1 MDLQEVLKGQ
11 DRMFSVQVYM
21 VSPNLTPLS
30 SLICFRSQRSAVNT
44 RIVCGSLYLI
54 PRCCNAMHYGREEL
68 VSVTFL
74 DPLRLK
80 RFSCSYLSWCEL
92 HLTGKKKTVAG
103 GKSVRISRVCIQ
115 QADGSPLKTPQ
126 ALFKRGRPQLSL
138 EILHVSKGREELMKD
153 T

>member
-1 MDLQEVLKGQ
+1 MDLQGVLNGQ
-11 DRMFSVQVYM
+11 DRMFSVQAYM
-21 VSPNLTPLS
+21 VSPNLTLLS
-30 SLICFRSQRSAVNT
+30 SLICFRSQRCAVNT
-44 RIVCGSLYLI
+44 CIVCGSLYLI
-54 PRCCNAMHYGREEL
+54 PRCSNAMHYGTEEL

-92 HLTGKKKTVAG
+92 QLTGKKVG
-103 GKSVRISRVCIQ
+103 RGKVSEFQGFASSLRWQSM
-115 QADGSPLKTPQ
+115 

-138 EILHVSKGREELMKD
+138 KILHVSKRREELMKD